1 MELGKTAAPYALGVK
16 LLRFRRK
23 EGNTIV
29 MSSNAAFG
37 ALRRSLILQTLLCT
51 APSSVFLVLGNTSLA
66 GLSFWGVLML
76 LLLRLAI
83 LGKRDEMLCLVLALA
98 PAISLLR
105 TLAPFYN
112 LVSVLSFCVLAYYK
126 AQSEGKAWNIL
137 RRYPMTIALACYIT
151 LYYAFSFVI
160 TGDYSAQ
167 IRLFDFLLSALIV
180 VIIGRRRELLSA
192 GLLGLVISSVIIG
205 LAMLP
210 YIGSTSSSRLGL
222 VIVGGV
228 GLGHPGTLGA
238 SLALSFLALLVDRA
252 RWLDLQRKWAV
263 RILLAAPALIL
274 LALTSSRASWMVAV
288 AGILVSFLF
297 DRRSRLKTIVF
308 IGLACLAIQLVLMS
322 PYGSSLQRGI
332 ERTFGDDR
340 SIAVRTTGRAD
351 QWIAAYAAF
360 TASPQSIMWG
370 YGPGSG
376 YDIYAKYS
384 REVQSVKFAVG
395 EKLAWHSLY
404 LQLAVE
410 AGLLG
415 LIPFLAG
422 LLIVLVKTLGWTRKH
437 RAVFPLVSFV
447 GYALTITA
455 VSGND
460 SVSGVML
467 GIGLLATIRETSRR
481 TQHVARLSGE
491 IPDRSVDEPGDS
503 RA

>member
-1 MELGKTAAPYALGVK
+1 MELGKTATPYALGVK
-16 LLRFRRK
+16 LLRFPQE
-23 EGNTIV
+23 EGNTMV
-29 MSSNAAFG
+29 MNGNAAF
-37 ALRRSLILQTLLCT
+37 APFRRRLIVQVLLC
-51 APSSVFLVLGNTSLA
+51 ALPSSALLVVGNASLA
-66 GLSFWGVLML
+66 GLYFWGVLIL

-83 LGKRDEMLCLVLALA
+83 LGKRDEMLCLVIALA
-98 PAISLLR
+98 PLISLLR

-112 LVSVLSFCVLAYYK
+112 LVSMLSLCTLAYYN
-126 AQSEGKAWNIL
+126 AQSGGKAWRIL
-137 RRYPMTIALACYIT
+137 RSYPLTLALIGYVT
-151 LYYAFSFVI
+151 LYYAFAFI
-160 TGDYSAQ
+160 FTGDYSAQ
-167 IRLFDFLLSALIV
+167 IRLFDFLFAVLIV
-180 VIIGRRRELLSA
+180 VIIGRHRELLSA
-192 GLLGLVISSVIIG
+192 ALLGLVISSVIIG

-210 YIGSTSSSRLGL
+210 HIGSTSSSRLGL
-222 VIVGGV
+222 VVVGGV

-252 RWLDLQRKWAV
+252 RWLDVQRKWV
-263 RILLAAPALIL
+263 LRILLAAPALML

-297 DRRSRLKTIVF
+297 DRRSRMRTLVF
-308 IGLACLAIQLVLMS
+308 IGLACLAVQLVLVS

-332 ERTFGDDR
+332 ERTFGEDR
-340 SIAVRTTGRAD
+340 SVANRTTGRAD
-351 QWIAAYAAF
+351 QWVAAYAAF
-360 TASPQSIMWG
+360 TASPRSIAWG
-370 YGPGSG
+370 YGPGTG

-404 LQLAVE
+404 LQVAVE
-410 AGLLG
+410 AGLIG
-415 LIPFLAG
+415 LMPLLAG
-422 LLIVLVKTLGWTRKH
+422 LLIVLVKTLGWTRRH

-467 GIGLLATIRETSRR
+467 GIGLLATIRETPPRNQHADRPSRKNP
-481 TQHVARLSGE
+481 G
-491 IPDRSVDEPGDS
+491 RSIAESEDV